1 MYATADNRLG
11 QRLLLG
17 YVWLVSAFLM
27 APIAVAVV
35 LSFSSVSQLEFPPPG
50 LSLDWYRVAWDNDK
64 FVNGFIVSTAIAAIS
79 STIAGIAGTFAA
91 VAINN
96 YRFFGRAAIQSLVIM
111 PLIIPAVVI
120 GLGLLQ
126 ALSTFGLRPGILA
139 ASLGHSVMGIPY
151 VVYLVLA
158 ALSGYDI
165 RLEHAAQS
173 LGASRLRTFLDV
185 TFPVV
190 RPGMVA
196 GIAFAFL
203 MSFDNVAMSIFLA
216 RGDPLPLR
224 LMQHI
229 QYYADPSVAAVST
242 VLLAISLV
250 ALVLFGRMLRKRDVG
265 NLA

>member
-1 MYATADNRLG
+1 MSRQGSPFLAAYVGLVTVF
-11 QRLLLG
+11 LLG
-17 YVWLVSAFLM
+17 
-27 APIAVAVV
+27 PIVVAVI
-35 LSFSSVSQLEFPPPG
+35 LSFSNVSQLIFPPPG
-50 LSLDWYRVAWDNDK
+50 LSFQWYEVAWENRK
-64 FVNGFIVSTAIAAIS
+64 FVDGFVVSTIIATIS
-79 STIAGIAGTFAA
+79 SAMAGVAGTLAA

-96 YRFFGRAAIQSLVIM
+96 YRFVGRSAIQSLVIM

-126 ALSTFGLRPGILA
+126 TLSSAGIRPGILA
-139 ASLGHSVMGIPY
+139 ASLGHSIIGIPY

-173 LGASRLRTFLDV
+173 LGASRLRIFVDI
-185 TFPVV
+185 TFPAV
-190 RPGMVA
+190 RPGMIA

-216 RGDPLPLR
+216 RGNPLPLR

-242 VLLAISLV
+242 VLVVISL
-250 ALVLFGRMLRKRDVG
+250 LGLLLFGRMLRRRDIG